1 MADEKKS
8 AGEEGGGGGNMFVD
22 VVFWILLFFVLLSIG
37 KYFLSASHFN
47 FSFIP
52 SFSTIISAVYNV
64 GQVISIFLSMVFVLG
79 IFYFRHELNNL
90 HGGHGHGH
98 GGGHGTHGGGHDAAL
113 VGPEKLKA
121 DPVKNKT
128 WLKVEEKM
136 KSPLESDWKLA
147 ILDCDIILNEM
158 LDKMGYGG
166 EGVAE
171 KLKQIEPSDFTHLS
185 EAWRAHKIRN
195 EIAHS
200 GSSFRLTKRDA
211 DEAVGMYKKVFHEF
225 FYI

>member
-8 AGEEGGGGGNMFVD
+8 AGGEGGGGNGFVD
-22 VVFWILLFFVLLSIG
+22 AIFWILLFFVLLSVG
-37 KYFLSASHFN
+37 KYFLGAVHFN
-47 FSFIP
+47 FALIP
-52 SFSTIISAVYNV
+52 SFSKILSTVYNV
-64 GQVISIFLSMVFVLG
+64 GQVISIFLSMAFVLG

-90 HGGHGHGH
+90 HGHGGHGGH
-98 GGGHGTHGGGHDAAL
+98 GGGHASHAGHDAAL
-113 VGPEKLKA
+113 IGPEKLKA
-121 DPVKNKT
+121 EPVKNKT
-128 WLKVEEKM
+128 WIKVEEKM
-136 KSPLESDWKLA
+136 RSPLESDWRLA

-158 LDKMGYGG
+158 LDKMGYEG

-200 GSSFRLTKRDA
+200 GSNYRLTKKDA
-211 DEAVGMYKKVFHEF
+211 EDAIGMYKKVFHEF